1 MAVSSFLV
9 TKPYG
14 VTDQPDF
21 LNGAIKLEYD
31 KSPEEL
37 LEVLLAVEQEMGR
50 VRLRHWGERIIDL
63 DLLLFGQEVIET
75 KNLVV
80 PHKDMVAKETRV
92 CTVPFTPLEERMLQ
106 EKPYLME
113 GLGKLRELLGP
124 EKFKKYISTV
134 HNINKNDTAILLV
147 AGSELHRTNLE
158 RECIGAIM
166 KQISL
171 WLILPQICVLPRLRL
186 LPK

>member
-1 MAVSSFLV
+1 MR
-9 TKPYG
+9 
-14 VTDQPDF
+14 PD
-21 LNGAIKLEYD
+21 
-31 KSPEEL
+31 
-37 LEVLLAVEQEMGR
+37 
-50 VRLRHWGERIIDL
+50 
-63 DLLLFGQEVIET
+63 
-75 KNLVV
+75 LVV
-80 PHKDMVAKETRV
+80 PGENEEKFMVAKETRV

-106 EKPYLME
+106 VKPYLME

-166 KQISL
+166 EAFNVDNVRIVAQG
-171 WLILPQICVLPRLRL
+171 
-186 LPK
+186 